1 LRGARIEDWAAR
13 ACRPRGSGWH
23 ASGAAR
29 SWRIPGAR
37 AARYAGAAAADLSK
51 IRTGAALSGLRRA
64 GLGSDGATKRRSDEA
79 RGGRGPPNYR
89 ITVVRATVQAA
100 AAWRFPGHRAGPQA
114 EGGFHG
120 LRRQVRFRQGRIQ
133 GFKDS
138 RIRGPRPSVARPCHP
153 PGGGVNWCTG
163 YNPVPQS
170 QLAHRMQ
177 SCATIPGDG
186 ALAERDGAGG
196 PCCPRRHTGVWR
208 APRCRASPSRERVS
222 FVHRFRDGG
231 RRPPPRGARALRVAP
246 QSFPRIRGRARGCWP
261 VLDSGGFWRG
271 MANSKCRKGRHGGVD
286 GNVG

>member
-1 LRGARIEDWAAR
+1 MANAL
-13 ACRPRGSGWH
+13 GWH

-100 AAWRFPGHRAGPQA
+100 AAWRFPGSRAGPQA
-114 EGGFHG
+114 EGGFDG
-120 LRRQVRFRQGRIQ
+120 SRRQVRFRQGRIQ

-138 RIRGPRPSVARPCHP
+138 RIREPRPSVARPCHP
-153 PGGGVNWCTG
+153 PGG
-163 YNPVPQS
+163 S

-196 PCCPRRHTGVWR
+196 PCCPRRHTGCGGHLVAAR
-208 APRCRASPSRERVS
+208 ARVASGSALCIAFAMEAE
-222 FVHRFRDGG
+222 G
-231 RRPPPRGARALRVAP
+231 RRRGGPGHCV
-246 QSFPRIRGRARGCWP
+246 
-261 VLDSGGFWRG
+261 
-271 MANSKCRKGRHGGVD
+271 
-286 GNVG
+286 